1 MTQEQALKA
10 QIAEQTALI
19 YELYKRIKELQDEAS
34 IKLRK

>member
-19 YELYKRIKELQDEAS
+19 YELYKRIKELQDEVNS
-34 IKLRK
+34 KNKQ

>member
-1 MTQEQALKA
+1 MTREQALKA

-34 IKLRK
+34 TKLRK